1 MAKVSRKEL
10 DAALGFVGKVVKT
23 RTTLPVL
30 SCVKLDLNGDITI
43 QATDLTTTLKQSIQ
57 SENGASMYTWATC
70 VPYDKFK
77 TVVGVSASDEVELT
91 LNGDTLTV
99 KNGKTT
105 SKIRCLSIEDYP
117 LIDYGGFSEVCM
129 IQSALLIKG
138 VGRVSHA
145 ANPDSNL
152 PKVNSVY
159 LDGMGDG
166 LNLVSLDGVGV
177 MAMLETG
184 VKPSSAFEV
193 ILPLASTSFL
203 SALNGLVTISLK
215 ENQVMFSTGVETVIS
230 QYTQDK
236 YPEYNRLIPKDF
248 KFSIL
253 GETTEMVQA
262 LKVSQVFGKD
272 DFNVAVMQVSPAKGS
287 ASISSRSTE
296 LGDGGAEVSLTVEG
310 MDIDFKLMFNVKYML
325 DTLSNAT
332 ANYLMRVGDDR
343 AIVQSALQDGW
354 TGMVVFMQP
363 K

>member
-10 DAALGFVGKVVKT
+10 DSALGFVGKVVKS

-30 SCVKLDLNGDITI
+30 SCVKLEYDGDIKVT
-43 QATDLTTTLKQSIQ
+43 ATDLTTTLFQKMQDSGDF
-57 SENGASMYTWATC
+57 SEKWSTC

-77 TVVGVSASDEVELT
+77 TVVGVNASDEIELT
-91 LNGDTLTV
+91 LSGDTLTV

-105 SKIRCLSIEDYP
+105 SKIKCLSVEDYP
-117 LIDYGGFSEVCM
+117 LIDYSGFSSVCQ
-129 IQSALLIKG
+129 IRSELLTKG
-138 VGRVSHA
+138 VGRVIYA
-145 ANPDSNL
+145 ASPDSNL

-159 LDGMGDG
+159 FDGMGDG

-184 VKPSSAFEV
+184 VKPSTAFEV
-193 ILPLASTSFL
+193 ILPLASTAFL

-215 ENQVMFSTGVETVIS
+215 ENQVMFSTGAETIVS

-236 YPEYNRLIPKDF
+236 YPPYKMLIPKDF

-272 DFNVAVMQVSPAKGS
+272 DFNVAVMQVSPANGS

-296 LGDGGAEVSLTVEG
+296 LGDGGAEVALTVEG
-310 MDIDFKLMFNVKYML
+310 VDDPFKLMFNVKYML

-332 ANYLMRVGDDR
+332 SNYLMRVGNDR